1 MQQGVGDR
9 ARPQPTRGLRLSAA
23 AISGQAQSGTM
34 AEAHATISDAL
45 PIHEAGVAKMPSF
58 LGADAT
64 GAVIARKDWR
74 ASALGAVERWPA
86 ALVRSARL
94 CLESGFPF
102 AIAWGPERTQLYN
115 DAFLPIC
122 GAKHP
127 AALGQDMRACW
138 ASAWPVFGPAFER
151 AQSGIGGFV
160 EDGRLF
166 LDRRGVLE
174 EAFLSFSFSPVR
186 DDDGAIPGVLLT
198 VIETTQ
204 KVLEAR
210 RTTLLS
216 DLVTSSAGAVS
227 AREAWVFAMRVLDDA
242 PFDVPFAFVYSI
254 DASGNEAELVAR
266 TRSTPERYCPA
277 KADLRPERAR
287 WPLAD
292 VLRANRYRVLDGLS
306 ERFELE
312 AIGPYPEPPRSA
324 VLLPISLPGS
334 QSPHA
339 LLVVGTS
346 PRLILDD
353 QYLKFFE
360 RVAASVATSVASA
373 RAHEEQRRRAEQL
386 SALDRAK
393 TTFFSNVSHEF
404 RTPLTLLSGPLED
417 ELAERES
424 PLPEARRERLA
435 TAHRNTLRLIKL
447 VNVLLDFSR
456 IEAGRTMA
464 RYQPTQLGTL
474 TSELASLFRAA
485 IERAG
490 LALSVEIE
498 PQTQPVFVDRD
509 MWEKIVLNLVSNAFK
524 HTFSGSI
531 RVRLRYTPVAAE
543 LDVIDSGIGIA
554 EHELGALFDRFHR
567 VYGAKSRTHEGSGIG
582 LPLVRELSRL
592 HGGDVRVVSRPDYGS
607 RFTVTIP
614 LGSAHLPA
622 EQLDSDAVPTPTG
635 AGVAAYVQEAM
646 QWSTWQAEGGA
657 APHPSEPP
665 SQDRAALLGK
675 VLLAEDSADMRAYV
689 AGLLTSRYQ
698 VLGVPD
704 GQAALD
710 AIASFQPDLVLTDV
724 MMPRLDGI
732 QLLRALRGDVRTR
745 QLPVIFLSAR
755 AGEEAALEGI
765 EAGADDY
772 LVKPFAAREL
782 LARVRTHVELS
793 RARRDWA
800 AHLEQTNQELE
811 AFSYSVSH
819 DLRTPLR
826 AIDGFSN
833 AILVHKSG
841 QLDEEGKQYL
851 ARVRK
856 AASRMSELIDELL
869 ALSRVSRA
877 PLRRQNTSLTS
888 LAKRVAR
895 EQREQQPAH
904 AVSFEVEPNLVVHA
918 DARLLEILIEKL
930 LENSWKFTARRDDA
944 RVRLGRVTA
953 DTPTFYVADNGAGFD
968 QTYAH
973 RLFQPFQRLHTDA
986 DFPGTGIGL
995 AIVQRIVA
1003 RHGGRIWA
1011 EGREGQGA
1019 TFYFSLPSS

>member
-1 MQQGVGDR
+1 MVD
-9 ARPQPTRGLRLSAA
+9 
-23 AISGQAQSGTM
+23 
-34 AEAHATISDAL
+34 AHATITDA
-45 PIHEAGVAKMPSF
+45 PSIHEGTVANMPSF
-58 LGADAT
+58 PDASDT

-74 ASALGAVERWPA
+74 ATALGAIERWPA
-86 ALVRSARL
+86 VLRRTVRV

-115 DAFLPIC
+115 DAFSSIC
-122 GAKHP
+122 GGKHP
-127 AALGQDMRACW
+127 AALGQDMRTCW
-138 ASAWPVFGPAFER
+138 ASAWPVLGPSFER
-151 AQSGIGGFV
+151 AQSGIGSFV

-174 EAFLSFSFSPVR
+174 EAFLSFSFSPIR

-210 RTTLLS
+210 RATLLR
-216 DLVTSSAGAVS
+216 DLLTSSAAAESVG
-227 AREAWVFAMRVLDDA
+227 EAWVLAMRALDGA
-242 PFDVPFAFVYSI
+242 PFDVPFAFVYAI
-254 DASGNEAELVAR
+254 DASGNEVELVAR
-266 TRSTPERYCPA
+266 TQSTPERYCPA
-277 KADLRPERAR
+277 KLDLRPERAR
-287 WPLAD
+287 WPLAE
-292 VLRANRYRVLDGLS
+292 VLRAKRYRVLDGLS

-312 AIGPYPEPPRSA
+312 TIGPYPEPPRSA
-324 VLLPISLPGS
+324 ILLPISLPGS
-334 QSPHA
+334 HSPHA
-339 LLVVGTS
+339 LLMVGTS
-346 PRLILDD
+346 PRLILDH
-353 QYLKFFE
+353 QYCAFFD
-360 RVAASVATSVASA
+360 RVAATMATSVASA

-404 RTPLTLLSGPLED
+404 RTPLTLLAGPLED

-456 IEAGRTMA
+456 IEAGRSMA

-490 LALSVEIE
+490 LTLSVEIE
-498 PQTQPVFVDRD
+498 PQAELVFVDRD

-524 HTFSGSI
+524 HTFAGGI
-531 RVRLRYTPVAAE
+531 RVRLRYSPVAAE

-592 HGGDVRVVSRPDYGS
+592 HGGDVRVVSKPDYGS

-614 LGSAHLPA
+614 LGNAHLPV
-622 EQLDSDAVPTPTG
+622 EQVDVDASPTPTA
-635 AGVAAYVQEAM
+635 AGVPAYVQEAM
-646 QWSTWQAEGGA
+646 QWATWQAEGGNA
-657 APHPSEPP
+657 VSPSEPP
-665 SQDRAALLGK
+665 SQGRATMLGK
-675 VLLAEDSADMRAYV
+675 VLLAEDSADMRAYIV
-689 AGLLTSRYQ
+689 GLLTSGYQ
-698 VLGVPD
+698 VLALPD

-710 AIASFQPDLVLTDV
+710 AIASFQPDLLLTDV
-724 MMPRLDGI
+724 MMPRLDGL
-732 QLLRALRGDVRTR
+732 QLLRAVRGDLRTR

-826 AIDGFSN
+826 AIDGFSQ

-856 AASRMSELIDELL
+856 AASRMGELIDELL

-877 PLRRQNTSLTS
+877 PLRRQNTSLTA
-888 LAKRVAR
+888 LAERLVR
-895 EQREQQPAH
+895 EQRERQPAH
-904 AVSFEVEPNLVVHA
+904 PVNFEAEPNLVVHA
-918 DARLLEILIEKL
+918 DARLLEILLEKL
-930 LENSWKFTARRDDA
+930 LENSWKFTARRSDA
-944 RVRLGRVTA
+944 RVRVGRVTA

-1003 RHGGRIWA
+1003 RHGGRICA

-1019 TFYFSLPSS
+1019 TFYFSVPST

>member
-1 MQQGVGDR
+1 LSR
-9 ARPQPTRGLRLSAA
+9 ERGL
-23 AISGQAQSGTM
+23 
-34 AEAHATISDAL
+34 
-45 PIHEAGVAKMPSF
+45 AGK
-58 LGADAT
+58 
-64 GAVIARKDWR
+64 
-74 ASALGAVERWPA
+74 
-86 ALVRSARL
+86 
-94 CLESGFPF
+94 
-102 AIAWGPERTQLYN
+102 
-115 DAFLPIC
+115 
-122 GAKHP
+122 
-127 AALGQDMRACW
+127 
-138 ASAWPVFGPAFER
+138 
-151 AQSGIGGFV
+151 
-160 EDGRLF
+160 
-166 LDRRGVLE
+166 
-174 EAFLSFSFSPVR
+174 
-186 DDDGAIPGVLLT
+186 
-198 VIETTQ
+198 
-204 KVLEAR
+204 
-210 RTTLLS
+210 
-216 DLVTSSAGAVS
+216 
-227 AREAWVFAMRVLDDA
+227 
-242 PFDVPFAFVYSI
+242 
-254 DASGNEAELVAR
+254 
-266 TRSTPERYCPA
+266 TR
-277 KADLRPERAR
+277 
-287 WPLAD
+287 PLAE
-292 VLRANRYRVLDGLS
+292 VVRANRYRVLEGLA

-312 AIGPYPEPPRSA
+312 TIGPYPEPPRSA
-324 VLLPISLPGS
+324 VLLPISSPGALTP
-334 QSPHA
+334 QA
-339 LLVVGTS
+339 LLVVGVS

-353 QYLKFFE
+353 PYRAFFE
-360 RVAASVATSVASA
+360 RLAGAMATSVASA

-490 LALSVEIE
+490 LSLSVEIE
-498 PQTQPVFVDRD
+498 PQSDLVIVDRD

-524 HTFSGSI
+524 HTFSGGI
-531 RVRLRYTPVAAE
+531 RVRLRYSPVAVE
-543 LDVIDSGIGIA
+543 LDVIDTGIGIA

-592 HGGDVRVVSRPDYGS
+592 HGGDVRVVSKPDYGS
-607 RFTVTIP
+607 RFTVAIP
-614 LGSAHLPA
+614 LGSAHLPPD
-622 EQLDSDAVPTPTG
+622 QIDSDASPAVTSP
-635 AGVAAYVQEAM
+635 GVAVYVQEAM
-646 QWSTWQAEGGA
+646 QWSTWRAEA
-657 APHPSEPP
+657 EHAVSPSEPP
-665 SQDRAALLGK
+665 NQGRGVTLGK
-675 VLLAEDSADMRAYV
+675 VLLAEDNADMRAYIV
-689 AGLLTSRYQ
+689 SLLTSAYQ
-698 VLGVPD
+698 VLALPD
-704 GQAALD
+704 GQAALE
-710 AIASFQPDLVLTDV
+710 AIASFQPDLLLTDV

-732 QLLRALRGDVRTR
+732 QLLRAVRGDLRTR

-755 AGEEAALEGI
+755 AGEDAALEGI

-772 LVKPFAAREL
+772 LVKPFAAREV

-826 AIDGFSN
+826 AIDGFSR
-833 AILVHKSG
+833 AILTHKSE

-856 AASRMSELIDELL
+856 AAGRMGELIDELL

-877 PLRRQNTSLTS
+877 PLRRQSTSLTS
-888 LAKRVAR
+888 LAERVAQ
-895 EQREQQPAH
+895 EQRELQPAH
-904 AVSFEVEPNLVVHA
+904 PVDVEVEPNLVVHA
-918 DARLLEILIEKL
+918 DARLLQILFEKL
-930 LENSWKFTARRDDA
+930 LENSWKFTARRNDA
-944 RVRLGRVTA
+944 RVRVGRIAT
-953 DTPTFYVADNGAGFD
+953 DTPTFFVTDNGAGFD

-1019 TFYFSLPSS
+1019 TFYFSLPNK

>member
-1 MQQGVGDR
+1 MVD
-9 ARPQPTRGLRLSAA
+9 
-23 AISGQAQSGTM
+23 AQ
-34 AEAHATISDAL
+34 ATISEAL
-45 PIHEAGVAKMPSF
+45 LARDGVVAKMPSF
-58 LGADAT
+58 LVAGGDAGAL
-64 GAVIARKDWR
+64 IARKDWR
-74 ASALGAVERWPA
+74 ASALGAVESWPA
-86 ALVRSARL
+86 ALVRNLRL
-94 CLESGFPF
+94 CLESRFPF

-115 DAFLPIC
+115 DAFLSIC
-122 GAKHP
+122 GGKHP
-127 AALGQDMRACW
+127 AAMGQDMRTCW
-138 ASAWPVFGPAFER
+138 ASAWPTFGPSYER
-151 AQSGIGGFV
+151 ALSGNGSFV

-166 LDRRGVLE
+166 LDRRGILE
-174 EAFLSFSFSPVR
+174 ETFFSFSFSPIR
-186 DDDGAIPGVLLT
+186 DDDDTIAGVLLT
-198 VIETTQ
+198 VIETTR
-204 KVLEAR
+204 KMLDAR
-210 RTTLLS
+210 RASFLR
-216 DLVTSSAGAVS
+216 DIVTSGVS
-227 AREAWVFAMRVLDDA
+227 ATSPREAMELAMRVLDEA
-242 PFDVPFAFVYSI
+242 AFDVPFAFVYSV
-254 DASGNEAELVAR
+254 DAAGNEAELVAH
-266 TRSTPERYCPA
+266 TRSTPERYCPVSV
-277 KADLRPERAR
+277 DLRPERAR
-287 WPLAD
+287 WPLAE
-292 VLRANRYRVLDGLS
+292 VVRANRYRVLDGLA

-312 AIGPYPEPPRSA
+312 TIGPYPEPPRSA
-324 VLLPISLPGS
+324 VLLPISSAGS
-334 QSPHA
+334 LTPQA

-346 PRLILDD
+346 PRLILDEH
-353 QYLKFFE
+353 YRAFFE
-360 RVAASVATSVASA
+360 RVAGAMATSVASA

-417 ELAERES
+417 ELAERDA
-424 PLPEARRERLA
+424 PLPEARRQRLA

-456 IEAGRTMA
+456 IEAGRAMA

-490 LALSVEIE
+490 LTLSVEIE
-498 PQTQPVFVDRD
+498 PQSEPVFVDRD

-531 RVRLRYTPVAAE
+531 RVRLRYLPTAAE
-543 LDVIDSGIGIA
+543 LDVIDTGIGIA
-554 EHELGALFDRFHR
+554 EHELSALFDRFHR
-567 VYGAKSRTHEGSGIG
+567 VYGAKSRTHEGTGIG
-582 LPLVRELSRL
+582 LPLVRELARL
-592 HGGDVRVVSRPDYGS
+592 HGGDVRVVSKPDYGS

-622 EQLDSDAVPTPTG
+622 EQVDTDASPTPAG

-646 QWSTWQAEGGA
+646 QWSTRQAEADEAHSTAVA
-657 APHPSEPP
+657 ASG
-665 SQDRAALLGK
+665 QAAAGSLGK
-675 VLLAEDSADMRAYV
+675 VLLAEDNADMRTYIV
-689 AGLLTSRYQ
+689 GLLTSTYQ
-698 VLGVPD
+698 VLPVPD
-704 GQAALD
+704 GRAALD
-710 AIASFQPDLVLTDV
+710 ALANFQPDLLLTDV

-732 QLLRALRGDVRTR
+732 QLLRAVRADPRTR

-800 AHLEQTNQELE
+800 AHLERTNQELE

-826 AIDGFSN
+826 AIDGFSK
-833 AILVHKSG
+833 AILTRNAA

-856 AASRMSELIDELL
+856 AASRMGELIDELL

-877 PLRRQNTSLTS
+877 PLRRQTTSLS
-888 LAKRVAR
+888 ALAERVAR
-895 EQREQQPAH
+895 EQRELQPDH
-904 AVSFEVEPNLVVHA
+904 SVSLEVEPNLNVHA
-918 DARLLEILIEKL
+918 DARLLEIALEKL
-930 LENSWKFTARRDDA
+930 LENSWKFTARRSDA
-944 RVRLGRVTA
+944 RVRVGRVTA
-953 DTPTFYVADNGAGFD
+953 DKPTFYVADNGAGFE

-995 AIVQRIVA
+995 AIVQRIIA

-1011 EGREGQGA
+1011 EGREGHGA
-1019 TFYFSLPSS
+1019 TFYFTLPDT